1 MRNDFESNYLAHA
14 FGLKKG
20 AKKENHKYYA
30 RVDLPNGLYRYFYD
44 AKEYLAY
51 MQGKAKDIYAHKEEI
66 LQDKINQGVSK
77 LEALYNK
84 LDKENKYMTDDYNY
98 DKKIQQVAKT
108 KEWQD
113 IVKRK
118 DPEYVYKDKEGKT
131 VYDIDSYLT
140 KKKHPGLDVADDIVM
155 GRKVT
160 MNKLDKQAAVAGAA
174 DYAKTYVALAAL
186 GTKFMLEKFKFSQ
199 GSYKE
204 EKQAAID
211 YAVQNKDKVI
221 KAAEMAD
228 AASSDPRV
236 IQAISDGEKYIKQ
249 YAGNVQNVD
258 VDSIGQSAGLSKED
272 VAQLKKDY
280 AIVKSELEKASNPET
295 QKKVKEVAVNVAK
308 DAGVAAAKA
317 SAAKKESDDE
327 KPVAEERKAPEKY
340 VTRKPVERTESTKE
354 PVAATK
360 IEKEPEVE
368 EEKPTPTVTKKS
380 SDAEALE
387 KKEKKLNQTKKTT
400 TKQTS
405 KKATKEEP
413 KKQQSNEQPKYVER
427 VKLIDGSYRY
437 FYTQEEY
444 DAYMKA
450 KQNPRKSRPKHG
462 GSSGKF

>member
-1 MRNDFESNYLAHA
+1 MRNDFESNYLMHW
-14 FGLKKG
+14 GLKKG
-20 AKKENHKYYA
+20 AKKDDHKYYA

-51 MQGKAKDIYAHKEEI
+51 MKGKAKDIYAHKEEI
-66 LQDKINQGVSK
+66 LQDKINKGVSK
-77 LEALYNK
+77 LEQLYNK

-98 DKKIQQVAKT
+98 DKKIKEVAKN

-131 VYDIDSYLT
+131 VYDIDSYLA
-140 KKKHPGLDVADDIVM
+140 KKKHPGLDIADDVVM

-160 MNKLDKQAAVAGAA
+160 VNKLDKQAAVAGAA

-211 YAVQNKDKVI
+211 YAVQNKDKIV

-228 AASSDPRV
+228 VASSDPRV

-295 QKKVKEVAVNVAK
+295 QKKVKAAATSVAK
-308 DAGVAAAKA
+308 DAGAAAAKA
-317 SAAKKESDDE
+317 SAAKKEKEQDDE
-327 KPVAEERKAPEKY
+327 KPVAEERKVPEKY

-368 EEKPTPTVTKKS
+368 EEKQAPIVTKKS
-380 SDAEALE
+380 SNSEALE
-387 KKEKKLNQTKKTT
+387 KKEKKLDQPKQTTKTT
-400 TKQTS
+400 KTTKT
-405 KKATKEEP
+405 EP